1 MAIVDTM
8 SSTSKPLQLESL
20 PLIDLRSLSQS
31 ELNSLSLCTSNDTFD
46 LTRCDDIIIP
56 KIDRSVF
63 NESAG
68 SKKQTYSRLN
78 FAPPEH
84 ELSHHNNNLLR
95 NRRFSSSSS
104 GTILPKNPSLQNPN
118 FKNPNFV
125 YDYEKLENKQ
135 IVNHLRGLFGCNT
148 EGTRNEDELVSFG
161 NQSQSFDEL
170 VVYQEEPMN
179 EVEGGNGFVLEDEF
193 GFEDGERKRK
203 RGRPR
208 KYEPIRN
215 RNQSEKVV
223 DESKSVVAW
232 AGDQSIM
239 DKEIMN
245 KNGDVV
251 DVVALGTSNDP
262 FSQEL
267 RNRTAGLETDDELL
281 GYLRALDGQWASTRK
296 KRKIVDA
303 SDFGDH
309 LPKGWKL
316 LLSLKRKEGRVW
328 VYCRRYI
335 SPSGHHFLS
344 TKEVSSYLHSV
355 FGTQDTNQPN
365 TYSSAEIG
373 VANNL
378 ATGRIA
384 NLLQKDGESREDLI
398 HHQASIQAPIFTEHE
413 NLATPFRDESLA
425 LVEAN
430 DRLVCHKC
438 NTTYADKDAYLQHLL
453 TSHQSKNKSRLCT
466 SISDGVIIKDGK
478 YECQFCHKIFL
489 EKHRYNGHV
498 GNHVKAYVRRLESST
513 GKAAE
518 PKRLQLSPLGV
529 TPSVIFKGNEILDN
543 DKVSMLH
550 TFRDPKEEMHDEAPR
565 SILVGESVTEAL
577 NAKTHCDKMNI
588 EDLRSASGTDSI
600 TGTLTDPNVVKPHG
614 ASVADSSPG
623 PLNAKS
629 DVDEMN
635 GEKHRT
641 ALVVESAETL
651 NAKSDDDEM
660 NVDPPQSTAVSD
672 SALGTFKCSTT
683 EILIE
688 IPLTTTG
695 ENTVENISETS
706 FNHDGMDVEA
716 PHSATVAGSAPETH
730 NAQCNYGE
738 RNDEASNGTPVRDSV
753 QGPGSAKPNNDKMNV
768 EAACYSTLDMDV
780 VPETLICKPT
790 SDRARGAAPYN
801 IPVTDSH
808 SGKANHNEMN
818 AVAPYHTLD
827 MDSVCETRIPKSN
840 CDLMSV
846 EAPHSVTL
854 TDSAPVAADA
864 NYYGGNI
871 SGEARCSTPTFEV
884 KHKLD
889 AVIVGAPDSFLG
901 MLNAKSDHQ
910 DVYDGVPQSTSL
922 RYPVQGVFSARY
934 EMDHGASPHI
944 TTFAGSVTGNSSA
957 KLNYG
962 ELNTGAPPHCAP
974 FKDSVLRNL
983 NAKSYFDDMIVQ
995 APSCT
1000 PATQSIPET
1009 SAAKSY
1015 FDEMNV
1021 EPPSCTPATQ
1031 SIPETSTAKP
1041 NWGLHLASSFSKQGS
1056 GADKMNGTLADGY
1069 YDKQQGN
1076 YATTA
1081 NKLGEIHDHNSNM
1094 FGTFN
1099 PLLYSQPMSSER
1111 LGASKASTGEYVFG
1125 TSGQSDKY
1133 GLHQERFIERVGAS
1147 KTSNAEYVYGSGSGQ
1162 NDKCGPQ
1169 QEAGSESC
1177 WLSLSIGQQI
1187 NDAAASVDEVFS
1199 LIPKES
1205 QFSEVKE
1212 SDNNEPGNFFGT
1224 RDSGRGKDVL
1234 TIGSIDEG
1242 NLLETLELAKS
1253 SNCFPTFNMVSDKVE
1268 KVSDFEELR
1277 LDDMESS
1284 RFGSFMGQGL
1294 GDIENSINFDWAS
1307 MIPNMESR
1315 PQLTP
1320 TVCVWCGL
1328 VFNIDVT
1335 DSATEYNSVGYMCPT
1350 CKNRISGHL

>member
-1 MAIVDTM
+1 MAIVDSI
-8 SSTSKPLQLESL
+8 SSASKPLHLESL
-20 PLIDLRSLSQS
+20 PIIDLRSLSQS
-31 ELNSLSLCTSNDTFD
+31 ELNSLSLCTSNNTFD

-84 ELSHHNNNLLR
+84 ELDHHSNNLLR
-95 NRRFSSSSS
+95 NRRFSSSAGS
-104 GTILPKNPSLQNPN
+104 ILPKNPSLQNPN
-118 FKNPNFV
+118 FKSSNYV

-135 IVNHLRGLFGCNT
+135 IVNHLRGLFGFNV

-161 NQSQSFDEL
+161 NQSKSFDEL
-170 VVYQEEPMN
+170 VVYEEALNVDVAM
-179 EVEGGNGFVLEDEF
+179 EGNGFVLEEEF

-203 RGRPR
+203 RGRPK

-215 RNQSEKVV
+215 RNQNEKVL
-223 DESKSVVAW
+223 DESKVIVTW
-232 AGDQSIM
+232 TGGDQSIM
-239 DKEIMN
+239 DREITN

-251 DVVALGTSNDP
+251 DVAALGTSNDP
-262 FSQEL
+262 FGQEL

-281 GYLRALDGQWASTRK
+281 GYVRALDGQWASTRK

-355 FGTQDTNQPN
+355 FGTQDTTQPN
-365 TYSSAEIG
+365 PYSNVQTG
-373 VANNL
+373 VGKNM

-384 NLLQKDGESREDLI
+384 NLLHKDGETREDLTR
-398 HHQASIQAPIFTEHE
+398 HQASIQAPVFTEHE
-413 NLATPFRDESLA
+413 NIATPFRDESLP

-430 DRLVCHKC
+430 DYLVCHKC
-438 NTTYADKDAYLQHLL
+438 KTSYADKDAYLQHLL

-498 GNHVKAYVRRLESST
+498 GNHVKAYVRRLESS

-529 TPSVIFKGNEILDN
+529 TPSVIFKGNEMLDN
-543 DKVSMLH
+543 DRDSIPQA
-550 TFRDPKEEMHDEAPR
+550 FRNPKEEMNDEAPR

-577 NAKTHCDKMNI
+577 NAKTHCDKMNVA
-588 EDLRSASGTDSI
+588 DLRSASGADSI
-600 TGTLTDPNVVKPHG
+600 TESLPANPACDDLNVAKPHS
-614 ASVADSSPG
+614 APVADSSPG
-623 PLNAKS
+623 TLNAKPGN
-629 DVDEMN
+629 D
-635 GEKHRT
+635 EKHHSE
-641 ALVVESAETL
+641 LVLESAETS

-660 NVDPPQSTAVSD
+660 NVDAPQSTPVLD
-672 SALGTFKCSTT
+672 SALGISNSKCSNV

-688 IPLTTTG
+688 EPLTTTG
-695 ENTVENISETS
+695 KDPGQSISEA
-706 FNHDGMDVEA
+706 NCILDGMDVEA
-716 PHSATVAGSAPETH
+716 PDNAAVAGSAPETH
-730 NAQCNYGE
+730 NARYNYGE
-738 RNDEASNGTPVRDSV
+738 RNGEAPNDIPDRDFVR
-753 QGPGSAKPNNDKMNV
+753 GPGSAKSDHDEMNV
-768 EAACYSTLDMDV
+768 EAPCYSTPHMDIA
-780 VPETLICKPT
+780 PETLICKRD
-790 SDRARGAAPYN
+790 SDRATDEAPHD

-808 SGKANHNEMN
+808 SGKSNQDKMN
-818 AVAPYHTLD
+818 VDAPYYTLD
-827 MDSVCETRIPKSN
+827 MDSICETRIPRPN
-840 CDLMSV
+840 CDLVSV
-846 EAPHSVTL
+846 EAPHNVPVNESV
-854 TDSAPVAADA
+854 PVAADA
-864 NYYGGNI
+864 NYCDGKI
-871 SGEARCSTPTFEV
+871 SGEALHSTRVVDPISATFEA
-884 KHKLD
+884 KRKLD
-889 AVIVGAPDSFLG
+889 VVNVGASESATTDSFLG
-901 MLNAKSDHQ
+901 MLNAKSDHE
-910 DVYDGVPQSTSL
+910 DVYVGVPQSTPL
-922 RYPVQGVFSARY
+922 RYPVQGIFGARY
-934 EMDHGASPHI
+934 EMNHEASPHI
-944 TTFAGSVTGNSSA
+944 TTFTGSIPGNSSA
-957 KLNYG
+957 KFNYSG
-962 ELNTGAPPHCAP
+962 LSAEAPPHCAP
-974 FKDSVLRNL
+974 FKDSILRNL
-983 NAKSYFDDMIVQ
+983 NAKSYFDEMNVE

-1000 PATQSIPET
+1000 PATESI
-1009 SAAKSY
+1009 S
-1015 FDEMNV
+1015 
-1021 EPPSCTPATQ
+1021 
-1031 SIPETSTAKP
+1031 ETSTAKS
-1041 NWGLHLASSFSKQGS
+1041 NWGLHLASSYSKQGG
-1056 GADKMNGTLADGY
+1056 GADKLNETLADGY
-1069 YDKQQGN
+1069 YDKQQSN
-1076 YATTA
+1076 YGTAA
-1081 NKLGEIHDHNSNM
+1081 NKLGEIHDHSNNM

-1099 PLLYSQPMSSER
+1099 SLLYSQPMSSSER
-1111 LGASKASTGEYVFG
+1111 AGASKASTGDYVFG
-1125 TSGQSDKY
+1125 TSGQTDKY
-1133 GLHQERFIERVGAS
+1133 GLHQERFIERVGTS
-1147 KTSNAEYVYGSGSGQ
+1147 KTSNAEYVYGSASGH
-1162 NDKCGPQ
+1162 NDKSGPQ

-1177 WLSLSIGQQI
+1177 WLSLSIGHQI

-1199 LIPKES
+1199 LIPKGS

-1212 SDNNEPGNFFGT
+1212 SDNNEPGNFFAS
-1224 RDSGRGKDVL
+1224 RDSARGKDVL

-1284 RFGSFMGQGL
+1284 RFSSFMGQGL
-1294 GDIENSINFDWAS
+1294 TDIESSISFDWAS
-1307 MIPNMESR
+1307 MLPNMENR

-1320 TVCVWCGL
+1320 TVCVWCAL

-1335 DSATEYNSVGYMCPT
+1335 DSATEYNSVGYMCPS
-1350 CKNRISGHL
+1350 CKAKISGHL